1 LRAFYELYRP
11 QHLSRVDTIL
21 FRYKGNEA
29 AIMPDVRR
37 KYQSEPALVALVL
50 IVDYLPA
57 VANAVG
63 KGTLL
68 DVLQSAWARLPSCAI
83 ALFTAMGLVYAAQ
96 MRALSKR
103 TDTPSSKPDPAM
115 PSAPAGHPATV
126 TEVTGS
132 VSMAVPIAAF
142 LGGVFFAVLVC
153 LLVRNNGTVAA
164 MLMERGL
171 VTIT

>member
-1 LRAFYELYRP
+1 MRAFYELYRP

-83 ALFTAMGLVYAAQ
+83 ALFTAMGLVYATQ
-96 MRALSKR
+96 MYALRKPTLIR
-103 TDTPSSKPDPAM
+103 KPSPTM
-115 PSAPAGHPATV
+115 PSPPKRHLETAP
-126 TEVTGS
+126 GS
-132 VSMAVPIAAF
+132 VSMAVPTAAF
-142 LGGVFFAVLVC
+142 VGVVLFAVLVC
-153 LLVRNNGTVAA
+153 LVVRNNSTVAA

-171 VTIT
+171 VAIS